1 MTQSTGITSS
11 NLSSSVSGNMDLIQ
25 SQLKQKAN
33 NYINIR
39 NAVKILEDYS
49 NWNGYIKLYT
59 EVESNFEVGD
69 TVYITNTAKITGETY
84 TYSIENPYNF
94 NSPFTDYSLSKYYL
108 GYKVL
113 YVNKYKNEI
122 VINRYYNDIPSGYKL
137 KYQYISKFTCKGG
150 VFYNDISDGA
160 IFFGKDYQCNI
171 MNGQFGTIT
180 GLVTGSI
187 ISGATISC
195 AGLTTTSDLTG
206 RYSFNAPSGTNIIK
220 CSAPGY
226 ITRTIIASINANQ
239 SNTVNINLTGG
250 TNSIT
255 IYSNPDPAQ
264 ICTDG
269 LVIFS
274 ISAIGYD
281 PPVNYQWMI
290 TNITGM
296 TTNVGTNNYTLYY
309 SAFNVGDTV
318 SCEVSDNINSNVSN
332 SIPISFLTKSVTI
345 SASPSNIIYQ
355 GDTVIFSATTVCYT
369 SPTYQWRVNNI
380 PVGIN
385 NTYSSST
392 LVNNDFIDCII
403 NSLDHSNVIIMIVST
418 TTTTTTLPPT
428 TTTLP
433 PTTTTLPPTTTTL
446 PPTTTT
452 TTTKPIFIPTTT
464 TTTTLPPTTTST
476 TTTTTTL
483 PPTTT
488 STTTTTTTLPPTT
501 TTTTT

>member
-25 SQLKQKAN
+25 SQLNQKAN

-59 EVESNFEVGD
+59 EIESNFEVGD

-94 NSPFTDYSLSKYYL
+94 NSPFTDFSLSKYYL

-137 KYQYISKFTCKGG
+137 KYQYISKFSCKGG
-150 VFYNDISDGA
+150 VFYNDISDGV
-160 IFFGKDYQCNI
+160 IFFGGVNYQCNI
-171 MNGQFGTIT
+171 MNGHFGTIT

-206 RYSFNAPSGTNIIK
+206 RYSFNVPSGTNIIK
-220 CSAPGY
+220 CSANGY

-239 SNTVNINLTGG
+239 SNIVNINLTGG

-255 IYSNPDPAQ
+255 IYSNPEPDQ

-269 LVIFS
+269 LAIFS
-274 ISAIGYD
+274 TSTIGYD

-309 SAFNVGDTV
+309 SAFNVGDRV
-318 SCEVSDNINSNVSN
+318 SCKVSDGINSSISN
-332 SIPISFLTKSVTI
+332 SISISFLTKSVTI

-355 GDTVIFSATTVCYT
+355 GDTVTFSATTVCYT

-380 PVGIN
+380 PVGIY

-403 NSLDHSNVIIMIVST
+403 NSLYHSNVITMNVY
-418 TTTTTTLPPT
+418 TTTTTLPPT

-446 PPTTTT
+446 PP
-452 TTTKPIFIPTTT
+452 K
-464 TTTTLPPTTTST
+464 TTLPP
-476 TTTTTTL
+476 
-483 PPTTT
+483 
-488 STTTTTTTLPPTT
+488 TTLPPTT
-501 TTTTT
+501 TTSTT